1 MKQRKNKRFWSLVL
15 SLVMM
20 LALAPAAL
28 AASRFADV
36 PETAWYYKDVESA
49 VAQGLVTGTSA
60 TTYSPD
66 KNLTYAEAVKLA
78 ACMHRKVTTGS
89 TEFSSGSPWYQ
100 PYADYAK
107 ANKIITKDYDWTQ
120 NATRADYMEIF
131 ANAIPETGLLSGY
144 AALNEINRVND
155 NAIPDVST
163 SHPQA
168 AAIYK
173 LYRAGILQG
182 SDSAHNCN
190 PSSAIRRS
198 EVATIL
204 TRMMNP
210 AKRIS
215 FEMANAGELK
225 ITTQPA
231 DATAAPGDKASFTVA
246 VSGGKGPFTYI
257 WFQSDDGTNWTKIIN
272 DSSFSGVS
280 TAVLSVKAGDATA
293 NRLYRC
299 EVTDAAKGKAVSTA
313 AKLTL
318 GESSLK
324 ITTQPQSVAAAEDE
338 WVSFTV
344 AVSGGKAPYTYRWES
359 RDDQSNFSA
368 LPLNNPDYVKNADT
382 ATLNLRADAND
393 WNYGFEY
400 RCKIT
405 DALGNSVYSEP
416 ASISE
421 KKSAALSIT
430 AQPTD
435 SYPLGKGTAEFSVKV
450 DGGTAPY
457 SYKWTYSMDPAISG
471 NWPSCDE
478 KEFAEF
484 SGAQS
489 DRMTVIVDEQTFIMF
504 YRCEITDA
512 AGNKII
518 SKASGI
524 KLANADVFA
533 ENPQNI
539 TLYGMSSIASAGVK
553 LQDWCLNALPH
564 YQWQYRTSV
573 SSEWKDCTSDGFFGT
588 DTAKLSFRDP
598 NTYDKAGW
606 SFRCVVTLWGTNTMY
621 SDVVTAIRPQRP
633 AAPRT

>member
-1 MKQRKNKRFWSLVL
+1 MKQRESKRFWSLAL
-15 SLVMM
+15 SLAMI
-20 LALAPAAL
+20 LAMIPTAL

-60 TTYSPD
+60 TTYFPD

-100 PYADYAK
+100 PYVDYAK
-107 ANKIITKDYDWTQ
+107 ANKIITKDYDWSQ
-120 NATRADYMEIF
+120 NATRAGYMEIF

-144 AALNEINRVND
+144 AALNEINRVDD
-155 NAIPDVST
+155 NAIPDVSM

-210 AKRIS
+210 VKRIS
-215 FEMANAGELK
+215 FEMADAGELK

-344 AVSGGKAPYTYRWES
+344 AVSGGKMPYTYRWEMK
-359 RDDQSNFSA
+359 DENMADFSP
-368 LPLNNPDYVKNADT
+368 LPLDNPSYVKSADT
-382 ATLNLRADAND
+382 AVLGIRADSTD
-393 WNYGFEY
+393 WNYDNRY

-416 ASISE
+416 ATISE
-421 KKSAALSIT
+421 TADEAAGEAVGALRIVGQPQNMVAEEGERAT
-430 AQPTD
+430 ATVTIDGGKGPFTYKWMYSTD
-435 SYPLGKGTAEFSVKV
+435 SVNWTAVPNDSV
-450 DGGTAPY
+450 
-457 SYKWTYSMDPAISG
+457 
-471 NWPSCDE
+471 
-478 KEFAEF
+478 F
-484 SGAQS
+484 SGVSTKTLTIKAD
-489 DRMTVIVDEQTFIMF
+489 DRAVFF
-504 YRCEITDA
+504 KYRCEITDA
-512 AGNKII
+512 ARNKVESNIVTFEMSFPFAFTEQPQSYTVREGKSASLTVRIRYGKDPVAFRWQVLKGGVWSDLTLGTDYTVEDHSDMSTLTIRKVTIDNLNNNYRCVATDCIGQEII
-518 SKASGI
+518 S
-524 KLANADVFA
+524 N
-533 ENPQNI
+533 
-539 TLYGMSSIASAGVK
+539 
-553 LQDWCLNALPH
+553 
-564 YQWQYRTSV
+564 
-573 SSEWKDCTSDGFFGT
+573 
-588 DTAKLSFRDP
+588 TAKLNLYR
-598 NTYDKAGW
+598 
-606 SFRCVVTLWGTNTMY
+606 
-621 SDVVTAIRPQRP
+621 Q
-633 AAPRT
+633 